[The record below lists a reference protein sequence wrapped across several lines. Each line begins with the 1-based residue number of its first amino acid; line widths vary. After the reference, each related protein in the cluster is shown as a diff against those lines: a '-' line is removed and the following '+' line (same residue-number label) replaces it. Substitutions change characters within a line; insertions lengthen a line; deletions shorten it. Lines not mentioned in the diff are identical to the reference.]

1 MVNKHN
7 VDYHVSSSELI
18 SRTQP
23 LIFLWTPKWFI
34 SPKSFLRFFLNLHIP
49 PWLQKSCKLMVLR
62 LLANTFVNLKKL
74 NLFILTHASKQNSPL
89 GFYHYPPSR
98 RKLHK
103 IKTTRVLVTSFD
115 KFYHFCNL
123 SIVDFCFVVP

>member
-18 SRTQP
+18 SRIQP
-23 LIFLWTPKWFI
+23 LIFLWPPKWFI

-62 LLANTFVNLKKL
+62 LLANTFVNLKKTESVNFDSCPQAKL
-74 NLFILTHASKQNSPL
+74 SARFLSLPPKQKEITQN
-89 GFYHYPPSR
+89 
-98 RKLHK
+98 
-103 IKTTRVLVTSFD
+103 
-115 KFYHFCNL
+115 
-123 SIVDFCFVVP
+123 